1 MRFSRGGE
9 FEVLDLGR
17 ADYGATNER
26 MDLLV
31 DEAALTKGPDRIL
44 LAEFN
49 PVLTVGRGG
58 DVASYAECGLP
69 VFEVSRGG
77 KATYHGPG
85 QLVAYP
91 LIRLKEEARDLHGF
105 LSALEDAL
113 IRVVGDFGLE
123 GHRDPRNTGC
133 WVGGRKIASVGVA
146 VRKWV
151 TYHGLALNISTDLAE
166 FRRFDPCGL
175 DPEVM
180 TSMEKELGKSPAMDE
195 VKASLTTRLRETLG
209 EDRS

>member
-69 VFEVSRGG
+69 VFEVS
-77 KATYHGPG
+77 
-85 QLVAYP
+85 L
-91 LIRLKEEARDLHGF
+91 F
-105 LSALEDAL
+105 
-113 IRVVGDFGLE
+113 F
-123 GHRDPRNTGC
+123 
-133 WVGGRKIASVGVA
+133 
-146 VRKWV
+146 
-151 TYHGLALNISTDLAE
+151 
-166 FRRFDPCGL
+166 
-175 DPEVM
+175 
-180 TSMEKELGKSPAMDE
+180 
-195 VKASLTTRLRETLG
+195 
-209 EDRS
+209 